1 MSEAILTED
10 GTTETS
16 VAAKP
21 LILKLLVG
29 CLALFLAAELA
40 FFLVV
45 VPMTSRVRLNIQGAP
60 SIGYDELC
68 SLAGISG
75 TERWFSFDTAAV
87 ASRLMANPL
96 FEAVSVEKSFPD
108 RVLVTVTER
117 VAVAV
122 TFGTINGR
130 TVPMEIDRTGVAFR
144 IGQGCA
150 QSNLPV
156 LTGLTFENPV
166 AGMRL
171 NAQLKP
177 LLEQVKALSDTNP
190 ALLSLVSE
198 IKIEQKTFGGYDLV
212 IYPVHTPVRV
222 RTDKALNEA
231 SLQYM
236 MLVLDVVKDISLDV
250 DEIDIRAGTVA
261 YRLRGNSVE

>member
-1 MSEAILTED
+1 
-10 GTTETS
+10 
-16 VAAKP
+16 
-21 LILKLLVG
+21 
-29 CLALFLAAELA
+29 
-40 FFLVV
+40 
-45 VPMTSRVRLNIQGAP
+45 
-60 SIGYDELC
+60 
-68 SLAGISG
+68 
-75 TERWFSFDTAAV
+75 
-87 ASRLMANPL
+87 
-96 FEAVSVEKSFPD
+96 
-108 RVLVTVTER
+108 
-117 VAVAV
+117 
-122 TFGTINGR
+122 
-130 TVPMEIDRTGVAFR
+130 
-144 IGQGCA
+144 
-150 QSNLPV
+150 
-156 LTGLTFENPV
+156 
-166 AGMRL
+166 MRL